1 MNGYMITN
9 ERSDHM
15 VSNRI
20 TSRHHNCVIWSH
32 RMTTSD
38 KAARRRFNLIDA
50 KNITASSLV
59 TAASGS
65 TKFAVLL
72 DLWFRVAIRKTAGL

>member
-1 MNGYMITN
+1 
-9 ERSDHM
+9 
-15 VSNRI
+15 
-20 TSRHHNCVIWSH
+20 
-32 RMTTSD
+32 MTTSD